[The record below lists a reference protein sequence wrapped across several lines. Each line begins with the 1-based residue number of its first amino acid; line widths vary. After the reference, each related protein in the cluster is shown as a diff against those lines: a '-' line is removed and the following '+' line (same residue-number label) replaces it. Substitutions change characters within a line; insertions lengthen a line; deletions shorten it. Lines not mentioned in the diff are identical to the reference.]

1 MNRIQ
6 RLSPILA
13 NQIAAGEVVER
24 PASVLKELLE
34 NSLDAGA
41 TRVDI
46 DVEQG
51 GVKLLRIRDNGKGIL
66 KEDLPLALSR
76 HATSKITELEDLEAV
91 GTLGFRG
98 EALASISSVS
108 RLTLTTNTQ
117 QGAGWQVVTEGRDMD
132 AVMTP
137 AAHPKGTT
145 VEVNDLFF
153 NTPARRKFLRK
164 EKTEFNHV
172 EEVLKRLALSR
183 YDVAF
188 YLRHN
193 QKTIHALRAA
203 KNLQDQERR
212 LSCVLGPQFMENA
225 IHLSYESA
233 GLKLWGWVA
242 LPTFSRSQAD
252 QQYFFVNQRIIKDRL
267 VAHAVRQAYQDVL
280 YHGRHPAFVLYL
292 ELNPA
297 EVDVNVH
304 PTKHEV
310 RFRDG
315 RLVHDFIFR
324 TLHKALAEVSPKNQ
338 VSTQS
343 QDPLN
348 NPSAPANNAPG
359 ESVGKQQASAS
370 QQNHSVTPQSPT
382 QQVGLSLSS
391 STNSQNHPSQHHSSQ
406 HHSSQ
411 HYSPRTSSG
420 SGVPSHQIREQMAA
434 YQQLHPNEYKV
445 DSNAA
450 FGANTVS
457 ANGADMNSGV
467 RSTSDGGS
475 MREFEALKG
484 ALPTLPEGEDPDV
497 PPLGYA
503 IAQLKGI
510 YILAEN
516 QQGLIVV
523 DMHAAHERISYE
535 ALKTAYDESNIVSQ
549 PLLVPLSLAV
559 SQREANCAEQFAE
572 SFQSFG
578 FDVGRTGPE
587 SVVVRQ
593 IPALLRDGDLEM
605 LVRDV
610 LADFLHIGSSDR
622 ILAQRNEL
630 LATMACHGSVRANR
644 KLSLQ
649 EMNALLR
656 DMERTE
662 RSGQCNHGRPTWTQ
676 LDLKALDKLFL
687 RGR

>member
-1 MNRIQ
+1 MHRIQ
-6 RLSPILA
+6 RLSTMLA

-34 NSLDAGA
+34 NSLDAGSD
-41 TRVDI
+41 RVDI
-46 DVEQG
+46 DIEQG
-51 GVKLLRIRDNGKGIL
+51 GVKLLRVRDNGRGIL

-76 HATSKITELEDLEAV
+76 HATSKIHALEDLEAV
-91 GTLGFRG
+91 ETLGFRG

-108 RLTLTTNTQ
+108 RLALTTNTAE
-117 QGAGWQVVTEGRDMD
+117 GSGWQVVTEGRDME
-132 AVMTP
+132 AMISP
-137 AAHPKGTT
+137 AAHPQGTS
-145 VEVNDLFF
+145 VEVKDLFF

-183 YDVAF
+183 FDVAF

-193 QKTIHALRAA
+193 QKTIHALRKADTQME
-203 KNLQDQERR
+203 KERR
-212 LSCVLGPQFMENA
+212 LGCILGPAFMENA

-233 GLKLWGWVA
+233 GLHLWGWVA

-297 EVDVNVH
+297 DVDVNVH

-324 TLHKALAEVSPKNQ
+324 TLHKALAEVTPEQQIVYSESQEKPDSEQHSQNTSASPTSPIEQAKLALRSEHSLRSSQESQPSSLAYRSLFQSPHDKSASRPSNARDVREQISAYGQLHANQ
-338 VSTQS
+338 RGPYPSPSQS
-343 QDPLN
+343 Q
-348 NPSAPANNAPG
+348 SQ
-359 ESVGKQQASAS
+359 SVSLEALSIEQSIPVSDSKAGIASA
-370 QQNHSVTPQSPT
+370 TAD
-382 QQVGLSLSS
+382 G
-391 STNSQNHPSQHHSSQ
+391 
-406 HHSSQ
+406 
-411 HYSPRTSSG
+411 
-420 SGVPSHQIREQMAA
+420 AKA
-434 YQQLHPNEYKV
+434 
-445 DSNAA
+445 SNP
-450 FGANTVS
+450 FFQET
-457 ANGADMNSGV
+457 D
-467 RSTSDGGS
+467 
-475 MREFEALKG
+475 E
-484 ALPTLPEGEDPDV
+484 V

-510 YILAEN
+510 FILAEN
-516 QQGLIVV
+516 SVGLVIV

-535 ALKTAYDESNIVSQ
+535 ALKKAYDESNIVSQ
-549 PLLVPLSLAV
+549 PLLVPLTLAV
-559 SQREANCAEQFAE
+559 SQREADCSEQFE
-572 SFQSFG
+572 SDFQKFG
-578 FDVGRTGPE
+578 FLLSRSGPE
-587 SVVVRQ
+587 SIVIRQ
-593 IPALLRDGDLEM
+593 IPALLRESNIEM

-610 LADFLHIGSSDR
+610 LADFLQIGNSDR

-630 LATMACHGSVRANR
+630 LSTMACHGSVRANR

-656 DMERTE
+656 DMEHTE

-676 LDLKALDKLFL
+676 LDLKSLDKLFL